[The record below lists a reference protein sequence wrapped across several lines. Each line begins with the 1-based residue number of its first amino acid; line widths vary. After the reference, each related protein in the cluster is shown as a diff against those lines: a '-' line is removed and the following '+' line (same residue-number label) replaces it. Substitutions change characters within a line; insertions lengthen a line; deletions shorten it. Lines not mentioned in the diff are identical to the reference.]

1 MERLDR
7 LRLSSV
13 AHARYAPSSS
23 IAVPGKDTSRIHPSH
38 FSDGLL
44 GRPYSRRL
52 GVCARPKLRI
62 SDSETTA
69 TSTNLEQ
76 LRLAAG

>member
-13 AHARYAPSSS
+13 VCALFIRSGPRKRYFA
-23 IAVPGKDTSRIHPSH
+23 DHPSH

-44 GRPYSRRL
+44 VVRTFHGKTGR
-52 GVCARPKLRI
+52 
-62 SDSETTA
+62 
-69 TSTNLEQ
+69 
-76 LRLAAG
+76 

>member
-13 AHARYAPSSS
+13 VCALFIRSVPRERYFA
-23 IAVPGKDTSRIHPSH
+23 DHPSH

-44 GRPYSRRL
+44 DVSPRSPTDRYARL
-52 GVCARPKLRI
+52 VVRAFHEKPGSI
-62 SDSETTA
+62 A
-69 TSTNLEQ
+69 THMAKST
-76 LRLAAG
+76 GC

>member
-13 AHARYAPSSS
+13 ACALFIRSVPRKRYFA
-23 IAVPGKDTSRIHPSH
+23 DHPSH

-44 GRPYSRRL
+44 VVRTFHGKNGR
-52 GVCARPKLRI
+52 
-62 SDSETTA
+62 
-69 TSTNLEQ
+69 
-76 LRLAAG
+76 

>member
-13 AHARYAPSSS
+13 AYALFIHSVPRKRYFA
-23 IAVPGKDTSRIHPSH
+23 DHPSH

-44 GRPYSRRL
+44 VQINRL
-52 GVCARPKLRI
+52 L
-62 SDSETTA
+62 
-69 TSTNLEQ
+69 
-76 LRLAAG
+76 